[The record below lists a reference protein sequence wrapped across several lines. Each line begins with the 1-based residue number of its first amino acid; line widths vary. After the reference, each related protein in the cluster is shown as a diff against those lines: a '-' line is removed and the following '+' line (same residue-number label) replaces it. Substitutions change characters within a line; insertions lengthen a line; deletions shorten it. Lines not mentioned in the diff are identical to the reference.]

1 MMGRVL
7 ALWLWVFTLVTL
19 AIYSTTAK
27 ANEIPCV
34 GKEESKIFE
43 PSELIR
49 GYGIREG
56 ALVKLSV
63 SSKGQWLLTISP
75 PKMEGAVC
83 IVFMGTD
90 WKFVTSKATKEEAK
104 YGRSY

>member
-1 MMGRVL
+1 MIRRFFF
-7 ALWLWVFTLVTL
+7 LWVFTLVTL
-19 AIYSTTAK
+19 AVYATTVK
-27 ANEIPCV
+27 ADEIPCV

-43 PSELIR
+43 PSEFVR

-63 SSKGQWLLTISP
+63 STEGYWLLTLSP
-75 PKMEGAVC
+75 PEMEGAVC

-90 WKFVTSKATKEEAK
+90 WKFVTSKDTKEEVK
-104 YGRSY
+104 YGRSN

>member
-1 MMGRVL
+1 MIKRSFF
-7 ALWLWVFTLVTL
+7 LWVFALVTL
-19 AIYSTTAK
+19 AIYATTAK
-27 ANEIPCV
+27 ANEIPCI
-34 GKEESKIFE
+34 GKEESEIFE

-63 SSKGQWLLTISP
+63 SSQGQWLLTLSP

-83 IVFMGTD
+83 IVLMGTD
-90 WKFVTSKATKEEAK
+90 WKFVTSKVTEKEAS

>member
-1 MMGRVL
+1 MIKRSFF
-7 ALWLWVFTLVTL
+7 LWVFSLVTL
-19 AIYSTTAK
+19 AIYATTAK

-34 GKEESKIFE
+34 GKEESQIFE
-43 PSELIR
+43 PSEFVR

-63 SSKGQWLLTISP
+63 SSQGEWLLTLSP
-75 PKMEGAVC
+75 PELQGAVC

-90 WKFVTSKATKEEAK
+90 WKFVTSKATKEEVK
-104 YGRSY
+104 YGRSD

>member
-1 MMGRVL
+1 MIKKSFF
-7 ALWLWVFTLVTL
+7 LWIFALVTL
-19 AIYSTTAK
+19 AVYANTVK
-27 ANEIPCV
+27 ANEIPCI
-34 GKEESKIFE
+34 GKEESEIFE

-63 SSKGQWLLTISP
+63 SSQGQWLLTLSP

-83 IVFMGTD
+83 IVLMGTD
-90 WKFVTSKATKEEAK
+90 WKFVTPKATKEEAK
-104 YGRSY
+104 YGRSN